1 MGFVNPDFGITIAS
15 MESIM
20 DYLRRK
26 LTEAGPRRWEA
37 IANETGVAQTL
48 PRKIA
53 YGDRDNPKVE
63 TVQPLLNYFFAVE
76 RGDKA
81 LPEPSNTAEA

>member
-1 MGFVNPDFGITIAS
+1 MGFVNPNIGITMQA

-26 LTEAGPRRWEA
+26 LGEAGPKRWEA
-37 IANETGVAQTL
+37 IANEAGVAQTL

-63 TVQPLLNYFFAVE
+63 TVQPLLNYFFAIE

-81 LPEPSNTAEA
+81 LPEPSSVTEA